1 MAIFSNLIQS
11 GINVFGLFNMDPA
24 LVCFALIAIIFG
36 GLNLLEYKR
45 FW

>member
-1 MAIFSNLIQS
+1 MAILSLI
-11 GINVFGLFNMDPA
+11 GAGVNIFGLFNMDPA
-24 LVCFALIAIIFG
+24 LLCFLLIAILFG